1 MRIHI
6 RDLNFKTIMN
16 KPPQNFAQF
25 EKNRE
30 EHEILEIIQK
40 TDSLELEE
48 YINQKDYDYNT
59 LSNMLLFAI
68 KNSTLR
74 LA

>member
-1 MRIHI
+1 
-6 RDLNFKTIMN
+6 MN